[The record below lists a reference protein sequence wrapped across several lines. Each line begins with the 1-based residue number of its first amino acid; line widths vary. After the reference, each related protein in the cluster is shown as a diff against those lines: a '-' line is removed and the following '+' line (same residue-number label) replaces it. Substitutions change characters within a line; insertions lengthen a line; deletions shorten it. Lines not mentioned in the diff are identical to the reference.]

1 MCRAVSACRACV
13 PRYAKYAMPCRA
25 VLARSARVPC
35 RARVPRC
42 ENVPCRAEPA
52 YSAASGRARM
62 ACLAC
67 DPKRDKCALCSPRVP
82 CPRAAPRRA
91 CVPRCATGAV
101 PCPRAVPA
109 FQVAQHVPCRSR
121 AVPYLRSR
129 AQKKS
134 RAVHE
139 CSAVP
144 AWRAMPASIRKE
156 KICSAWPCPRTVP
169 AYRARAPCHAA
180 PCQRSRMRKIFRAV
194 PRRVRVLCRV
204 VPCQRA
210 VPCLLLNMRK
220 MCSTAPCSL
229 TMPHRAAT
237 AFQKATNVRHRTA
250 PRMRS
255 RMHCTGAARLN

>member
-1 MCRAVSACRACV
+1 MCLVQSPRAVPASRASPCLRSKMCYVCRAVPACRACV
-13 PRYAKYAMPCRA
+13 SGC
-25 VLARSARVPC
+25 
-35 RARVPRC
+35 
-42 ENVPCRAEPA
+42 
-52 YSAASGRARM
+52 AA
-62 ACLAC
+62 C
-67 DPKRDKCALCSPRVP
+67 
-82 CPRAAPRRA
+82 
-91 CVPRCATGAV
+91 AV
-101 PCPRAVPA
+101 PFACRAVPA
-109 FQVAQHVPCRSR
+109 FQGA
-121 AVPYLRSR
+121 
-129 AQKKS
+129 KKS

-180 PCQRSRMRKIFRAV
+180 PRRRSRMRKIFRAV

-229 TMPHRAAT
+229 TMPHRAAPRRDCVPEGDKRAAPHRAAH
-237 AFQKATNVRHRTA
+237 AFQNALHGRGKA
-250 PRMRS
+250 
-255 RMHCTGAARLN
+255 